1 MFRLFE
7 PAQVWCDLGKGFTY
21 DGRYYNG
28 EEVCVVACSDGLALR
43 KNSAIVCCHLSG
55 LGQSPAYIPGLGQKQ
70 QIFQCFKCKLPLFLL
85 QTCWCGVDAIMKLQK
100 YCAKWGKEEKHDK
113 TANFYARPLPPM
125 PVLLYGK
132 HLGILIKGFALVMF
146 SLRSPIKEWI
156 QDLSSS
162 ACTSRKV

>member
-70 QIFQCFKCKLPLFLL
+70 QIFQCCKCELPLLL
-85 QTCWCGVDAIMKLQK
+85 FADILMCNGCHYEIAK
-100 YCAKWGKEEKHDK
+100 YCAKRGKEEKHDK
-113 TANFYARPLPPM
+113 TANFYARALPPM
-125 PVLLYGK
+125 PVLLHGK

>member
-1 MFRLFE
+1 MFRLVQ
-7 PAQVWCDLGKGFTY
+7 PPQVWCDLGKGFAC
-21 DGRYYNG
+21 GRYLYG
-28 EEVCVVACSDGLALR
+28 VEVCVVACNGLALR

-70 QIFQCFKCKLPLFLL
+70 QIFQCFKCKLPLLL
-85 QTCWCGVDAIMKLQK
+85 FADMLMWNGCHYEIAK
-100 YCAKWGKEEKHDK
+100 YCAKRGKEEKHDK

-125 PVLLYGK
+125 PVLLHGK